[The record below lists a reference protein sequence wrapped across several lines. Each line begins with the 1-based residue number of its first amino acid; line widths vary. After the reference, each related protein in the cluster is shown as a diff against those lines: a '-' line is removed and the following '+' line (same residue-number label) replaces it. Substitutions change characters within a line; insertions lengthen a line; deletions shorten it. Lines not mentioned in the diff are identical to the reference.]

1 MKEKKL
7 LLKLK
12 QSSGKII
19 DFINMYIFINFK
31 MGSVSR
37 VGEQN
42 GCLAL
47 LSNGIL
53 KRHSFKI
60 PFEKFKIHSQN
71 ELYESVDT
79 SLVKIHPSIRAVHG
93 GITCVHDRVPH
104 SVMVVWHSVLECGRH
119 PVTILGFH
127 NPSFSLSVIFLFS
140 ILGKNSWYKEKDIIF
155 RLNISI

>member
-1 MKEKKL
+1 
-7 LLKLK
+7 
-12 QSSGKII
+12 
-19 DFINMYIFINFK
+19 MYIFINFK

-60 PFEKFKIHSQN
+60 PFENFKIHSQN

-79 SLVKIHPSIRAVHG
+79 SLVKIHQSIKYRLKNLKYTPQNQLYKSVDTPLVKIHLSIRAVHG
-93 GITCVHDRVPH
+93 GITCVHDRVSH
-104 SVMVVWHSVLECGRH
+104 SVIECQTPFMECH
-119 PVTILGFH
+119 
-127 NPSFSLSVIFLFS
+127 
-140 ILGKNSWYKEKDIIF
+140 
-155 RLNISI
+155 